1 MSNHT
6 FAMWKERLV
15 SPLFWD
21 IAGVAVLLVLVI
33 VLGIRFGLDL
43 VATNGSSSSELAGK
57 QVELKA
63 LELET
68 APLRGLD
75 THVSAARTQLDGF
88 YSKRI
93 PSSYSAISAR
103 IGELQVKSG
112 VRLSRL
118 QYTQGKAGNDLTEI
132 SMDAGIIGAYP
143 AIMRFVNKIERDQ
156 TFFVIRAMSLTGQQG
171 GLVNLR
177 IRIST
182 WLRPADA
189 SASPPP
195 EISSDE
201 KSEKSSAAQT
211 RARKEGK

>member
-1 MSNHT
+1 MSNL
-6 FAMWKERLV
+6 AYIWRERLV
-15 SPLFWD
+15 SPLFWH
-21 IAGVAVLLVLVI
+21 IAGSAVLPLLVI
-33 VLGIRFGLDL
+33 LLGLRFGLDL
-43 VATNGSSSSELAGK
+43 MATNDSSSNALIGK

-63 LELET
+63 LELQT
-68 APLRGLD
+68 APLRNLD
-75 THVSAARTQLDGF
+75 KHVADARVQLDSF
-88 YSKRI
+88 NTRRI

-103 IGELQVKSG
+103 VGDLQVKSG

-118 QYTQGKAGNDLTEI
+118 QYTQGKPGNDLTEI

-143 AIMRFVNKIERDQ
+143 AIMSFVNKIERDQ

-189 SASPPP
+189 AAGPPP

-201 KSEKSSAAQT
+201 KSEKSSPVPA